1 MLLPTFITTSV
12 LALTANAFLVPL
24 EVADD
29 AKAAKALA
37 NTIIPSSQTINLDC
51 STCPFAQQANQDHHI
66 WAEDGPKTNLEMTFA
81 ISEDKQSLSLNGV
94 NFYPANMNNL
104 GHVLKTKQVVQSGEV
119 LAQDVK
125 PFDGELG
132 LSYSLE
138 VQPENV
144 EDGIS
149 LTPLSLQVLG
159 LDGKMV
165 NVDSIILPIIRTS
178 NGDVSLTYPLP
189 LHHFGTSH

>member
-29 AKAAKALA
+29 AKAAKALT

-51 STCPFAQQANQDHHI
+51 SACPFAQQANQGSHI
-66 WAEDGPKTNLEMTFA
+66 WVENGPKTNLEMTFA
-81 ISEDKQSLSLNGV
+81 TSDDKQSLSLNGV
-94 NFYPANMNNL
+94 SFYPANINNL
-104 GHVLKTKQVVQSGEV
+104 AHVLKTKQVIQSGEV

-138 VQPENV
+138 VQPEKV
-144 EDGIS
+144 EDGVTLI
-149 LTPLSLQVLG
+149 PLSLQVLG

-165 NVDSIILPIIRTS
+165 NVDSIILPIIKTP
-178 NGDVSLTYPLP
+178 NGDVSSAHFIPLYHP
-189 LHHFGTSH
+189 RFSR

>member
-29 AKAAKALA
+29 TKAAKALT
-37 NTIIPSSQTINLDC
+37 NTIIPPSQTIYLDC
-51 STCPFAQQANQDHHI
+51 STCPFAQQANQGHHV
-66 WAEDGPKTNLEMTFA
+66 WAQSGPKTNLEMTFA
-81 ISEDKQSLSLNGV
+81 TSEDKQSISLNGV
-94 NFYPANMNNL
+94 PFYPPSVNNL
-104 GHVLKTKQVVQSGEV
+104 AHVLKTKQVIQPGEA

-138 VQPENV
+138 VQPEKV
-144 EDGIS
+144 GDGLT

-159 LDGKMV
+159 LDGELV
-165 NVDSIILPIIRTS
+165 NVDSIVLPVIKNS
-178 NGDVSLTYPLP
+178 NGDVSPACPLP
-189 LHHFGTSH
+189 IYLPRFSH